1 MPSFKVL
8 LFEMLLIDTYECF
21 RCKMCDY
28 ACKSSATLCAHKKF
42 VHNEGKKLTEFP
54 LPEPDPF
61 K

>member
-1 MPSFKVL
+1 MIF
-8 LFEMLLIDTYECF
+8 F
-21 RCKMCDY
+21 RCKLCDY

-42 VHNEGKKLTEFP
+42 VHNDGKKLTEFP